1 MWEKV
6 ESENNSS
13 KQAMDKDEELA
24 RAVAESLRDA
34 KFSRSTVVSGDSLAS
49 RRTLSDIGI
58 SCFPCIV
65 I

>member
-1 MWEKV
+1 
-6 ESENNSS
+6 
-13 KQAMDKDEELA
+13 MDKDEELA
-24 RAVAESLRDA
+24 RAVAGSSRDA
-34 KFSRSTVVSGDSLAS
+34 KFSRSTDVSGDSLAA